1 MKFRVAHILLAALLP
16 AATLAQGVPVNDSGL
31 TARDI
36 VETGDRDADVARQRE
51 KLTVE
56 ELLTEIE
63 REQLATLRAILDAQ
77 TSFGGQG
84 LPGMVADLEG
94 GGGDPDR
101 SVTAVYGSG
110 DVDPNPG
117 GASMFGD
124 AAENVEQLIIRVA
137 QETSGLEDGSGD
149 AARAAQTVYG
159 TAKIDPN
166 PGGAGLFG
174 DAAENIE
181 QLIIRVA
188 LETHGYP
195 GVGRAGLSTVQWRAL
210 LQALIWQESRF
221 SIGARSSV
229 GAFGLTQIMP
239 ATASALGINPEYYD
253 SPYLQVEGGARYL
266 AAQLDTFDGNIVN
279 ALAAYNAGPGRVL
292 QYGGVPPFTETQHYV
307 QVIPQRYNL
316 YLARIGGIDALGTI
330 DPALLANAT
339 LSFTGHGA
347 ALYGNQSPVAIRQ
360 AALRIQDIVNR
371 IGATGDVQESV
382 ALNTYA
388 RAELARL
395 VAARIRLNAAR
406 TRPLAAAHLARAAA
420 RMAEAEFMDFTFE
433 DLD

>member
-1 MKFRVAHILLAALLP
+1 MNRLAPLAFFLAAAP
-16 AATLAQGVPVNDSGL
+16 GHMLAQGVPVNDSGL

-36 VETGDRDADVARQRE
+36 VETGDRDRDLTLQRE

-56 ELLTEIE
+56 ELLTGITQD
-63 REQLATLRAILDAQ
+63 QLAVLQSILDAQ
-77 TSFGGQG
+77 TSLGGQG
-84 LPGMVADLEG
+84 LPAMV
-94 GGGDPDR
+94 
-101 SVTAVYGSG
+101 
-110 DVDPNPG
+110 
-117 GASMFGD
+117 
-124 AAENVEQLIIRVA
+124 
-137 QETSGLEDGSGD
+137 SGLEDGSSD
-149 AARAAQTVYG
+149 ADRSARSVYG
-159 TAKIDPN
+159 TGDVDLN

-174 DAAENIE
+174 DAAENVE

-221 SIGARSSV
+221 SIGARSGV

-266 AAQLDTFDGNIVN
+266 AAQLETFDGNIVN

>member
-1 MKFRVAHILLAALLP
+1 MRPRVAHILLAALLP
-16 AATLAQGVPVNDSGL
+16 AAALGQGVPTNDSGL

-36 VETGDRDADVARQRE
+36 VETGDRDADLAVQRE

-84 LPGMVADLEG
+84 LPGMVADFEG

-101 SVTAVYGSG
+101 SAAAVYGSG

-117 GASMFGD
+117 GAGM
-124 AAENVEQLIIRVA
+124 
-137 QETSGLEDGSGD
+137 
-149 AARAAQTVYG
+149 
-159 TAKIDPN
+159 
-166 PGGAGLFG
+166 FG

-188 LETHGYP
+188 QETHGRP
-195 GVGRAGLSTVQWRAL
+195 GVGRAGLSVVQWRAL

-221 SIGARSSV
+221 SIGARSPV

-239 ATASALGINPEYYD
+239 GTASDLGINPEYYD

-266 AAQLDTFDGNIVN
+266 AAQLTTFDGNVVN
-279 ALAAYNAGPGRVL
+279 ALAAYNAGPGRVFE
-292 QYGGVPPFTETQHYV
+292 YGGVPPFKETQHYIR
-307 QVIPQRYNL
+307 VIPERYNL
-316 YLARIGGIDALGTI
+316 YLARIGGIEALGTI
-330 DPALLANAT
+330 DPALLTNAN
-339 LSFTGHGA
+339 LSFSGFGA
-347 ALYGNQSPVAIRQ
+347 AFYGSNSPAAIRQ
-360 AALRIQDIVNR
+360 AALRVQDIVTM
-371 IGATGDVQESV
+371 IGATQDIQESM

-388 RAELARL
+388 RAELVRL
-395 VAARIRLNAAR
+395 MAARIRLKAAR
-406 TRPLAAAHLARAAA
+406 TQPLSAAQLAQAAA
-420 RMAEAEFMDFTFE
+420 RMVENEFMEFTLE

>member
-1 MKFRVAHILLAALLP
+1 MRPRVAHILLAALLP
-16 AATLAQGVPVNDSGL
+16 AAALGQGVPTNDSGL

-36 VETGDRDADVARQRE
+36 VETGDRDADLAVQRE

-84 LPGMVADLEG
+84 LPGMVADFEG

-101 SVTAVYGSG
+101 SAAAVYGSG

-117 GASMFGD
+117 GAGM
-124 AAENVEQLIIRVA
+124 
-137 QETSGLEDGSGD
+137 
-149 AARAAQTVYG
+149 
-159 TAKIDPN
+159 
-166 PGGAGLFG
+166 FG

-188 LETHGYP
+188 QETHGRP
-195 GVGRAGLSTVQWRAL
+195 GVGRAGLSVVQWRAL

-221 SIGARSSV
+221 SIGARSPV

-239 ATASALGINPEYYD
+239 GTASDLGINPEYYD

-266 AAQLDTFDGNIVN
+266 AAQLTTFDGNVVN
-279 ALAAYNAGPGRVL
+279 ALAAYNAGPGRVFE
-292 QYGGVPPFTETQHYV
+292 YGGVPPFKETQHYV
-307 QVIPQRYNL
+307 RVIPERYNL
-316 YLARIGGIDALGTI
+316 YLARIGGIEALGTI
-330 DPALLANAT
+330 DPALLANAN
-339 LSFTGHGA
+339 LSFSGFGA
-347 ALYGNQSPVAIRQ
+347 AFYGSKSPAAIRQ
-360 AALRIQDIVNR
+360 AALRVQDIVTR
-371 IGATGDVQESV
+371 IGATQDIQESM

-388 RAELARL
+388 RAELVRL
-395 VAARIRLNAAR
+395 MAARIRLKAAR
-406 TRPLAAAHLARAAA
+406 TQPLSAAQLAQAAA
-420 RMAEAEFMDFTFE
+420 RMVENEFMEFTLE

>member
-1 MKFRVAHILLAALLP
+1 MAALLP
-16 AATLAQGVPVNDSGL
+16 AAALAQGVPTNDSGL

-36 VETGDRDADVARQRE
+36 VETGDRDADLAVQRE

-94 GGGDPDR
+94 GGDPDR
-101 SVTAVYGSG
+101 SAAAVYGSG

-117 GASMFGD
+117 GAGM
-124 AAENVEQLIIRVA
+124 
-137 QETSGLEDGSGD
+137 
-149 AARAAQTVYG
+149 
-159 TAKIDPN
+159 
-166 PGGAGLFG
+166 FG

-188 LETHGYP
+188 QETHGRP
-195 GVGRAGLSTVQWRAL
+195 GVGRAGLSVVQWRAL

-221 SIGARSSV
+221 SIGARSPV

-239 ATASALGINPEYYD
+239 GTASDLGINPEYYD

-266 AAQLDTFDGNIVN
+266 AAQLNTFDGNVVN
-279 ALAAYNAGPGRVL
+279 ALAAYNAGPGRVFE
-292 QYGGVPPFTETQHYV
+292 YGGVPPFKETQHYV
-307 QVIPQRYNL
+307 TVIPERYNL
-316 YLARIGGIDALGTI
+316 YLARIGGIEALGTI
-330 DPALLANAT
+330 DPALLANAN
-339 LSFTGHGA
+339 LSLSGFGA
-347 ALYGNQSPVAIRQ
+347 AFYGSNSPAAIRQ
-360 AALRIQDIVNR
+360 AALRVQDIVTR
-371 IGATGDVQESV
+371 IGATQDIQESM

-388 RAELARL
+388 RAELVRL
-395 VAARIRLNAAR
+395 MAARIRLKAAR
-406 TRPLAAAHLARAAA
+406 TRPLSAAQLAQAAA
-420 RMAEAEFMDFTFE
+420 RMAENEFMEFTLE

>member
-1 MKFRVAHILLAALLP
+1 LRPRVAHILLAALLP
-16 AATLAQGVPVNDSGL
+16 AAALGQGVPTNDSGL

-36 VETGDRDADVARQRE
+36 VETGDRDADLAVQRE

-84 LPGMVADLEG
+84 LPGMVADFEG

-101 SVTAVYGSG
+101 SAAAVYGSG

-117 GASMFGD
+117 GAGM
-124 AAENVEQLIIRVA
+124 
-137 QETSGLEDGSGD
+137 
-149 AARAAQTVYG
+149 
-159 TAKIDPN
+159 
-166 PGGAGLFG
+166 FG

-188 LETHGYP
+188 QETHGRP
-195 GVGRAGLSTVQWRAL
+195 GVGRAGLSVVQWRAL

-221 SIGARSSV
+221 SIGARSPV

-239 ATASALGINPEYYD
+239 GTASDLGINPEYYD

-266 AAQLDTFDGNIVN
+266 AAQLTTFDGNVVN
-279 ALAAYNAGPGRVL
+279 ALAAYNAGPGRVFE
-292 QYGGVPPFTETQHYV
+292 YGGVPPFKETQHYIR
-307 QVIPQRYNL
+307 VIPERYNL
-316 YLARIGGIDALGTI
+316 YLARIGGIEALGTI
-330 DPALLANAT
+330 DPALLTNAN
-339 LSFTGHGA
+339 LSFSGFGA
-347 ALYGNQSPVAIRQ
+347 AFYGSNSPAAIRQ
-360 AALRIQDIVNR
+360 AALRVQDIVTM
-371 IGATGDVQESV
+371 IGATQDIQESM

-388 RAELARL
+388 RAELVRL
-395 VAARIRLNAAR
+395 MAARIRLKAAR
-406 TRPLAAAHLARAAA
+406 TQPLSAAQLAQAAA
-420 RMAEAEFMDFTFE
+420 RMVENEFMEFTLE